1 MRILFIMAAL
11 FSSFPR
17 LFGAAEETPRYKT
30 VQIYDDLRSQAIS
43 ISAELAGAQKEDEV
57 FGVLMETGY
66 PDAVATLV
74 SARDGSTSLYFSSGG
89 GTIGAGGHA
98 RPNAAS
104 RKVVEMASAFLKYA
118 AKTEKTP
125 LPKEGFTRFY
135 FVTRSGLLTAEVKEE
150 DLGMS
155 RHALSPLF
163 HAAHELIHEIS
174 EIDQKKG

>member
-1 MRILFIMAAL
+1 MASL
-11 FSSFPR
+11 FSSFSR
-17 LFGAAEETPRYKT
+17 LFGGADATPRYKT
-30 VQIYDDLRSQAIS
+30 VAIYDDLRSQALA

-66 PDAVATLV
+66 PEAVATLV
-74 SARDGSTSLYFSSGG
+74 SARDGAASLYFSRGG

-104 RKVVEMASAFLKYA
+104 KKLVALASSFLKHTS
-118 AKTEKTP
+118 KTDTTP

-135 FVTRSGLLTAEVKEE
+135 FVARSGLLTVEVKEE
-150 DLGMS
+150 DLGMG
-155 RHALSPLF
+155 RHPMSPLF

-174 EIDQKKG
+174 TIDAKEPKKG